1 MAAKTTLALA
11 ALFVVS
17 SVLAASAQSDGRSS
31 HRGSVRRVTPPATFD
46 SRNATDS
53 RAVKPFTEEERV
65 WFNRASRVY

>member
-1 MAAKTTLALA
+1 
-11 ALFVVS
+11 
-17 SVLAASAQSDGRSS
+17 VLAASAQSDGRSS

-53 RAVKPFTEEERV
+53 HAVKPFTEEERV